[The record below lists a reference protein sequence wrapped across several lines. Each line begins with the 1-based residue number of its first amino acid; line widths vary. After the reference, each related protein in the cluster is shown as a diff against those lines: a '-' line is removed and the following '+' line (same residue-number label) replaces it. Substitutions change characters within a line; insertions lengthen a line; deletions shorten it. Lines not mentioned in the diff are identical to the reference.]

1 MKDVITTA
9 VKCMTAIII
18 TLLVIGYLEQ
28 RDEYVITSVLE
39 EVNNAQVAPY
49 ESTIGAIEEGEA

>member
-1 MKDVITTA
+1 MKDVIITA

-39 EVNNAQVAPY
+39 EVNNAQAAPY
-49 ESTIGAIEEGEA
+49 ENTAERIEEGEA